1 VNRLISTQP
10 ARDAIRGLLAFAC
23 LVGASFPCDG
33 SDLVDD
39 QSVRKGPSVLRA
51 NLAGVG
57 RRIPD
62 FKYVDIFNR
71 SGSLSD
77 FKKSRGVV
85 IAMTGTGCP
94 LCKKYA
100 PTLARIEREYRDR
113 GIAFVFINPNQ
124 SEDLETLRHDV
135 ERLGLTGPY
144 VRDGQKEIARS
155 LDVKTTTEVFVLDP
169 ANTLV
174 YRGAVD
180 DQYGFGYA
188 LDAPRNE
195 YLRIALDSLLD
206 EKPSYVKAT
215 SSPGCDI
222 YYDEAVV
229 GKQAKQI
236 AETVTYHNQVSRIL
250 NSHCV
255 ECHRAGG
262 IGPMPFESYEQV
274 KDYAGM
280 IRNVVERQVMPPWF
294 AAPDQS
300 TDRDLN
306 QSETLDHVAHWSNN
320 RSLAKHEKQQLL
332 DWIESGAAEGN
343 PADAPLPRK
352 FPDGWLI
359 GQPDAVFEFS
369 EPIPVKA
376 NGTMPYK
383 YVTVE
388 TDLEEDKWIQ
398 AIEVRPGKIDV
409 VHHVIVSIRVDGR
422 KEIDERDGFWGV
434 YVPGNSTLVYPE
446 GMAKRLPKGAQLR
459 FQMHYTPNGTA
470 TEDVTSIGLVFADQP
485 PKYEVKVHGIA
496 NPRIRIP
503 PGASNHS
510 EVASIPIPNEVQI
523 LSFLPHMH
531 LRGKAAR
538 YELINSDGTEI
549 LLDIPRYDFNWQ
561 LVYRLAKPRTLQK
574 GDSIRFTGWFD
585 NSAENPANPDP
596 TRTVKWGQQTEDEMH
611 IGYVEYIVPRE
622 DPTKGSLRKEPGLVA
637 RGIRNIG
644 GRLLFNRLDINRDGL
659 ITRDEVR
666 KKMPDNPNASGAV
679 FDRLDLNKD
688 GQLDREEFSRLEES

>member
-1 VNRLISTQP
+1 MNKSISIQT
-10 ARDAIRGLLAFAC
+10 ARITFHVV
-23 LVGASFPCDG
+23 LVFICVFGVCVTSYGNDT
-33 SDLVDD
+33 VDD
-39 QSVRKGPSVLRA
+39 QAVREGPKVLRG
-51 NLAGVG
+51 NLAGIG
-57 RRIPD
+57 RLIPE
-62 FKYVDIFNR
+62 FEYVDIFDQ
-71 SGSLSD
+71 SGSLGD
-77 FKKSRGVV
+77 FKESRGVV

-100 PTLARIEREYRDR
+100 PTLAEIEREYRDL
-113 GIAFVFINPNQ
+113 GISFVFINPNE
-124 SEDLETLRHDV
+124 SEDYETLREEV
-135 ERLGLTGPY
+135 ERLELKGPY
-144 VRDGQKEIARS
+144 IRDGQKEIVRILGAE
-155 LDVKTTTEVFVLDP
+155 TTTEVFVLDQ
-169 ANTLV
+169 AKTLI

-188 LDAPRNE
+188 LDSPRTH
-195 YLRIALDSLLD
+195 YLRTALDSLVND
-206 EKPSYVKAT
+206 KPDYVKAT
-215 SSPGCDI
+215 SSPGCEMF
-222 YYDEAVV
+222 YDEASSTEQVKPLV
-229 GKQAKQI
+229 LD
-236 AETVTYHNQVSRIL
+236 VTYHNQVSRIL

-294 AAPDQS
+294 AAPQVANDG
-300 TDRDLN
+300 DAN
-306 QSETLDHVAHWSNN
+306 HSEAADYVAHWSNN
-320 RSLAKHEKQQLL
+320 RSLADHEKQQLY
-332 DWIESGAAEGN
+332 DWIESGALEGN

-369 EPIPVKA
+369 NPVPVKA
-376 NGTMPYK
+376 IGTMPYK

-388 TDLEEDKWIQ
+388 TDLSEDKWVQ

-409 VHHVIVSIRVDGR
+409 VHHVIVSVRVDGR
-422 KEIDERDGFWGV
+422 KEFDERDGFWGV
-434 YVPGNSTLVYPE
+434 YVPGNSTLVYPD
-446 GMAKRLPKGAQLR
+446 GMAKLLPKGAQLR

-470 TEDVTSIGLVFADQP
+470 TEDSTRIGLVFAEQT

-496 NPRIRIP
+496 NPRISIP
-503 PGASNHS
+503 PGDSNHS
-510 EVASIPIPNEVQI
+510 EVATIPVPSDVQI

-538 YELINSDGTEI
+538 YELVNGDGSEI

-561 LVYRLAKPRTLQK
+561 LVYRLAKPRSVHK

-585 NSAENPANPDP
+585 NSADNPANPDP
-596 TRTVKWGQQTEDEMH
+596 NRTVRWGQQTEDEMH
-611 IGYVEYIVPRE
+611 IGYVEYIVPRGNQG
-622 DPTKGSLRKEPGLVA
+622 KSNLRKEPSLLA
-637 RGIRNIG
+637 RGIRNVG

-666 KKMPDNPNASGAV
+666 KKMPNNPNASGAI
-679 FDRLDLNKD
+679 FDRLDVNND
-688 GQLDREEFSRLEES
+688 EQLEHKEFSKL